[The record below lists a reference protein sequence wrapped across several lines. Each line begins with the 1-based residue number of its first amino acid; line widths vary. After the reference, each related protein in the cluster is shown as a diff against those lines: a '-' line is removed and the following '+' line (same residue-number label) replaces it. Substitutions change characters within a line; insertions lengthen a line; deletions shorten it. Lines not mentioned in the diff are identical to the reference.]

1 MAIDFS
7 IKDPDEACSDY
18 SVHAE
23 KREQRGNSFDPPDN
37 QQKSSP
43 PSVKWQ
49 MSLTF
54 HCMD

>member
-1 MAIDFS
+1 MAIDFP